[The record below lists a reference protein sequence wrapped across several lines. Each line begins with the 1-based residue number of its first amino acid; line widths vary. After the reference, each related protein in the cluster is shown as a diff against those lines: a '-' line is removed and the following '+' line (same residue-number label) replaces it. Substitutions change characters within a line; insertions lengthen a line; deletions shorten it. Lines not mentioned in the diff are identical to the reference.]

1 MNINGD
7 RLPLVST
14 RRLGRAPTAT
24 RSVEDVLRGGL
35 AMLKLAIVVWIV
47 LGATVAGAALAV
59 VLAVPSLSQ
68 NAMKL
73 VPIAALL
80 GFAVAIPLSVVV
92 ARRIDAQ
99 TRRP

>member
-1 MNINGD
+1 
-7 RLPLVST
+7 
-14 RRLGRAPTAT
+14 
-24 RSVEDVLRGGL
+24 
-35 AMLKLAIVVWIV
+35 MLKLAIVVWIV